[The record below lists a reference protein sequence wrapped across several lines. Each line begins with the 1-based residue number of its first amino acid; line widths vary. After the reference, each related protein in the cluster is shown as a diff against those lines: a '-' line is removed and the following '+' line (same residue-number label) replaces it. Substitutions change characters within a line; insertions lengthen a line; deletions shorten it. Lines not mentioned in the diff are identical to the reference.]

1 MKPQLEVEGDMP
13 RESAIKRCN
22 VVLERVT
29 GATPTPTTAAGGT
42 VNRSYA
48 VTDAAAE
55 SDSPHSMAS
64 INSQTTMS
72 PMVRREALCTPNK
85 ESRFWRCRKRSR
97 LDDGSSSDTS
107 IPSSSGRKP
116 RTGLRKAHR
125 AEKDSQE
132 EVEHRAAGSGD
143 PEPKPVRSPAVELQ
157 TTGANTNTATEDLR
171 KRIEVNLATVE
182 QIAKASNRL
191 KTTYVADLRNAARAI
206 REDADSLAFRTLTDE
221 TSALRAENERLRIRL
236 DFLQSEMREMRLLMQ
251 RGPVASAQAAELP
264 QDFEARMIRLLG
276 DLIDARFNNLVPQ
289 PNPQSRS
296 RPSTA
301 ADRRGSRIADIRQE
315 SCSEASEDT
324 RPKLRG
330 TKTIMTQDGTKNKET
345 KEKKKGDKKKKK
357 KKGKGLGNEKQMEE
371 PVPDISPA
379 VVVSTHLDVES
390 PAVPAATCSEEG
402 WSVVAK
408 RGRASANKVQQA
420 GLTKHTVES
429 RKASQHPQSAQPK
442 LRAPRSA
449 AVVLTIPSEAQTS
462 GVTYATA
469 IQEARSKIDLKES
482 GIECVKFRQAVTG
495 ATIIQ
500 ISGPGSD
507 EKADLLSVKLK
518 TLFKDKNIKVS
529 RPVKMADLR
538 VSGLDASITA
548 NDLKEAIVKKGECS
562 AEQIRVSQIKKDKT
576 GLYAAWVNC
585 PVTAAKKV
593 SEARFLVGWVAA
605 RVRVQKPREL
615 RCFRCLEVGHV
626 ANRCVAECDRSQ
638 LCYRCGQPDH
648 KAASCTAK
656 PNCTVCAA
664 AGRKADHRLGGNG
677 CSADKGPKKRPIKPT
692 AGSQTEA
699 SNNMETME
707 TTTV

>member
-1 MKPQLEVEGDMP
+1 MKPQLEVEGGMP
-13 RESAIKRCN
+13 SESAIKRCN

-29 GATPTPTTAAGGT
+29 GATPTPITATGGT
-42 VNRSYA
+42 VNRSFV

-55 SDSPHSMAS
+55 SDSPNSMVS
-64 INSQTTMS
+64 INSRTTMS
-72 PMVRREALCTPNK
+72 PLTRREALCTPK

-125 AEKDSQE
+125 VEKDSQAE
-132 EVEHRAAGSGD
+132 AEPGVSGSVD
-143 PEPKPVRSPAVELQ
+143 PEPKSVRSPAVTLH
-157 TTGANTNTATEDLR
+157 TAGANTATEEVR

-182 QIAKASNRL
+182 KIAKASNHL
-191 KTTYVADLRNAARAI
+191 KTTYVADLRNAAKAI
-206 REDADSLAFRTLTDE
+206 REDTDSLALRTLTDE

-276 DLIDARFNNLVPQ
+276 ELIDARFKNLGPQ
-289 PNPQSRS
+289 PSPQSQS

-301 ADRRGSRIADIRQE
+301 EDRRGSRIADIRQE
-315 SCSEASEDT
+315 SCSEVSEDT
-324 RPKLRG
+324 RPRLRG
-330 TKTIMTQDGTKNKET
+330 TKTKTTQDGTKNKEI
-345 KEKKKGDKKKKK
+345 KETKKGDKKKK
-357 KKGKGLGNEKQMEE
+357 KKGKGLGNEKHMEE
-371 PVPDISPA
+371 PAPAISPA
-379 VVVSTHLDVES
+379 VVVSTHLDVEP

-420 GLTKHTVES
+420 GLTRHTVES
-429 RKASQHPQSAQPK
+429 RKASQPPKSAQPK
-442 LRAPRSA
+442 LKAPRSA
-449 AVVLTIPSEAQTS
+449 AVVLTIPTEAQTS

-469 IQEARSKIDLKES
+469 IQEARSKIDLKEA

-495 ATIIQ
+495 ATVIQ
-500 ISGPGSD
+500 ISGPGSN
-507 EKADLLSVKLK
+507 EKADLLSDKLK
-518 TLFKDKNIKVS
+518 TLFKNKNIKVS

-548 NDLKEAIVKKGECS
+548 NDLKEAIVIKGECS
-562 AEQIRVSQIKKDKT
+562 AEQIRVSQLQKDKT

-626 ANRCVAECDRSQ
+626 ANRCVEGCDRSQ

-656 PNCTVCAA
+656 PNCIVCAA
-664 AGRKADHRLGGNG
+664 AGRKADHRLGGTG
-677 CSADKGPKKRPIKPT
+677 CSTDKAPKRRPIKPI
-692 AGSQTEA
+692 AGSQTEET
-699 SNNMETME
+699 NIMETVE
-707 TTTV
+707 TVAV